1 MPKFEVLEHK
11 ADLKIRAFG
20 KTKEKLFLNM
30 LLGMNSALRAQIQ
43 DLKPETREIKVKS
56 LDLGA
61 LLVDFLSEVL
71 YQTQVN
77 KEIYNKVEFKKLT
90 DTELEAEIFGQKV
103 EGFGEDIKAAT
114 YHNLEIKQKERGGW
128 EAIVL
133 FDV

>member
-1 MPKFEVLEHK
+1 
-11 ADLKIRAFG
+11 
-20 KTKEKLFLNM
+20 
-30 LLGMNSALRAQIQ
+30 
-43 DLKPETREIKVKS
+43 
-56 LDLGA
+56 
-61 LLVDFLSEVL
+61 LVDFLSEVL